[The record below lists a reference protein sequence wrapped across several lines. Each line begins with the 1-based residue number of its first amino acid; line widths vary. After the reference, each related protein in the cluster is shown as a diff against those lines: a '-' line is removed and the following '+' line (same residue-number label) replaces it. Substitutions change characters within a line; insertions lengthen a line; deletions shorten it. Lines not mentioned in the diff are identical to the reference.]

1 MDSYVDSFIN
11 DVIAGLAD
19 ETPSAG
25 SFAEA
30 RQKAREGDPMPLA
43 HLQWPGAV
51 WDEFQEDLV
60 VKFFDPE
67 IWACAV
73 KGSTGCGKG
82 ATAARILC
90 LYYDVFRDAKIILTS
105 VSHEHCLTTLFN
117 EVKLWFNRMS
127 SRPPG
132 LVGAMN
138 IKDGEEHFILPVNPA
153 NETAFAGKHSQGGH
167 TVFAFDEACHDDKTE
182 VLTRSGWKYFKDLD
196 GSEEFMSMDIH
207 TEKVRYIK
215 ATHLHKSFYR
225 GDMYLREGNG
235 SNFCVTPNH
244 RMIYESRKGIRE
256 LREIKDFPRVF
267 QSKIR
272 QSIHWEASK
281 KETYILPELVGPNK
295 TWPEQKFDMDD
306 WLEFMGWYLSEG
318 SIGFTD
324 GIPYSVAI
332 TQNRGPKFDR
342 IFALLTRLGFKPHKK
357 QNGNQL
363 IIGSRQLAEHLINLA
378 GRGCLAKKIPDFIG
392 ECSATQIAIFLKAYR
407 DGDGYCR
414 KNRDILYTSSKEMA
428 DGLQILAL
436 KTGKRCSVVKRK
448 LAGRQSNFGTHIATS
463 SVDGYV
469 LNIPHKDHRL
479 SFCLNKISTIQYEGM
494 VYCATLPVNGTLLT
508 RRNGRVLWS
517 GNSAVLP
524 DRWDNMQDQAN
535 KAIVLSNPRIAT
547 CRFRAMFP
555 SVDPDKTQI
564 ILHSRG
570 KIFCQTISAT
580 DMCNYK
586 KQCLSKP
593 IGPLGGVTI
602 EGKFFEHGEKIPSE
616 YHRKRLPVIPGQR
629 CYDEVQADLAAKDK
643 RRVEW
648 QVHAKFPKSDEDVQT
663 ILPEWRARS
672 DDAWIAVH
680 ETLPVWVFG
689 LDIAASADGDST
701 QLAAGGI
708 LGCKGLH
715 GTQKADTTDTVAWVY
730 KIAQEHYGIDLRRQG
745 VVVGDAVG
753 VGKGPLDLLASQ
765 GVDVLFLY
773 GSGRPIIEESAHR
786 FKNIRAEMYGLLGDR
801 LNPDGAAHHETA
813 FPIPPDELLWE
824 ELCAAEK
831 IYDSMGKFKLTPKTE
846 SVIDQG
852 SGRKIESIK
861 DKIGRSPD
869 RADAV
874 AMMYLGALYK
884 ETEGGVVINRPL
896 LVLPDDFVKKPK
908 DEKKPTMYNPN
919 MPLWMNPTSVEIAD
933 ILEKQQKALRE
944 SEIATVDK

>member
-1 MDSYVDSFIN
+1 MSPPFGDGGVDGRKALSNPPDSRLVGFLFYGKLLGMDSYVDSFIN

-30 RQKAREGDPMPLA
+30 RQKAKEGDPMPLA

-167 TVFAFDEACHDDKTE
+167 TVFGFDEA
-182 VLTRSGWKYFKDLD
+182 
-196 GSEEFMSMDIH
+196 
-207 TEKVRYIK
+207 
-215 ATHLHKSFYR
+215 
-225 GDMYLREGNG
+225 N
-235 SNFCVTPNH
+235 
-244 RMIYESRKGIRE
+244 
-256 LREIKDFPRVF
+256 
-267 QSKIR
+267 
-272 QSIHWEASK
+272 
-281 KETYILPELVGPNK
+281 
-295 TWPEQKFDMDD
+295 
-306 WLEFMGWYLSEG
+306 
-318 SIGFTD
+318 
-324 GIPYSVAI
+324 
-332 TQNRGPKFDR
+332 
-342 IFALLTRLGFKPHKK
+342 
-357 QNGNQL
+357 
-363 IIGSRQLAEHLINLA
+363 
-378 GRGCLAKKIPDFIG
+378 
-392 ECSATQIAIFLKAYR
+392 
-407 DGDGYCR
+407 
-414 KNRDILYTSSKEMA
+414 
-428 DGLQILAL
+428 
-436 KTGKRCSVVKRK
+436 
-448 LAGRQSNFGTHIATS
+448 
-463 SVDGYV
+463 
-469 LNIPHKDHRL
+469 
-479 SFCLNKISTIQYEGM
+479 
-494 VYCATLPVNGTLLT
+494 
-508 RRNGRVLWS
+508 
-517 GNSAVLP
+517 AVLP

-535 KAIVLSNPRIAT
+535 KAIVLSNPRSAA
-547 CRFRAMFP
+547 CRFRSMFP
-555 SVDPDKTQI
+555 AVDPDKTQV

-570 KIFCQTISAT
+570 KIFCQTISAM

-616 YHRKRLPVIPGQR
+616 YHRKRLPIIPGQR

-663 ILPEWRARS
+663 ILPEWRPRS
-672 DDAWIAVH
+672 DEAWITVH

-715 GTQKADTTDTVAWVY
+715 GTHKADTTDTVAWVY

-786 FKNIRAEMYGLLGDR
+786 FKNVRAEMYGLLGDR

-813 FPIPPDELLWE
+813 FPLPPDELLWE

-874 AMMYLGALYK
+874 TMMYLGALYK

-896 LVLPDDFVKKPK
+896 LLLPDDIIKKQK
-908 DEKKPTMYNPN
+908 TENKPVVFNPN

-933 ILEKQQKALRE
+933 ILEKQQKAVRE